1 MERRGRFGAREVVVI
16 ARREKERSHTERERE
31 RGEFIGVLTNDA
43 SWRQSYEDGHT
54 IALNRGDW
62 WCSDGEMVP
71 DASRMSRGRCGE

>member
-16 ARREKERSHTERERE
+16 ARREKERSHTERERERERE

-54 IALNRGDW
+54 IALNRGD
-62 WCSDGEMVP
+62 
-71 DASRMSRGRCGE
+71 